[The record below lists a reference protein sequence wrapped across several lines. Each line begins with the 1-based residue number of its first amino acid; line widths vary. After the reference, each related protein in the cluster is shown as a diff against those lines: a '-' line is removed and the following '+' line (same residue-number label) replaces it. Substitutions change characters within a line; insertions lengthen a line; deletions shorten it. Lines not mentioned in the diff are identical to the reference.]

1 MELIASME
9 NTDKSL
15 INAHCQGDP
24 AAFDE
29 LVRRYGDR
37 VLGYLIRMS
46 GNREQA
52 EDFFQ
57 ETFKRVHEKAHTFR
71 GPQFKGWLFRIAT
84 NVALDGIRRGKHNK
98 AISLNQQ
105 LDYENPN
112 SEQLSAAVT
121 ADSSCNPS
129 EQASKAEQTEQVRQ
143 AIRSLPSR
151 QRATLVLAYY
161 QQLSYT
167 DVAEVMGCSVG
178 TVKTQMFRALK
189 TLADKLPEI

>member
-52 EDFFQ
+52 EDLFQ

>member
-9 NTDKSL
+9 NSDKSL
-15 INAHCQGDP
+15 INAHRQGDP
-24 AAFDE
+24 AAFGE
-29 LVRRYGDR
+29 LVRRYGDN
-37 VLGYLIRMS
+37 VLGYLTRMS

-52 EDFFQ
+52 EDLFQ

-71 GPQFKGWLFRIAT
+71 GPQFRGWLFRIAT
-84 NVALDGIRRGKHNK
+84 NVALDGIRRGKRTK

-105 LDYENPN
+105 LDCDIPN
-112 SEQLSAAVT
+112 GEQSASVAL
-121 ADSSCNPS
+121 ADNSCNPS
-129 EQASKAEQTEQVRQ
+129 EQASKAEQVEQVRQ
-143 AIRSLPSR
+143 AIELLPER

-167 DVAEVMGCSVG
+167 DVAQVLGCSIG
-178 TVKTQMFRALK
+178 TVKTQMFRALR